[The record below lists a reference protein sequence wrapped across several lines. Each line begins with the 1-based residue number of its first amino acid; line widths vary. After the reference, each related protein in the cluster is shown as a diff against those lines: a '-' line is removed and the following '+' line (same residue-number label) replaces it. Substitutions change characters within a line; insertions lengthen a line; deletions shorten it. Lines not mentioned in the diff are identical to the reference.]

1 MMLIFEKETAFLQRL
16 RYRSDAFRDLEHL
29 TACEEDCTISK
40 NINSPEGGGEEQLVD
55 SNQSSF
61 TAFLAQTLR
70 A

>member
-1 MMLIFEKETAFLQRL
+1 MLIFEKETALLQKL

-29 TACEEDCTISK
+29 TACEDCTISK